1 MTFISTFQNPL
12 NNFEEQPI
20 NVLMSFVEG
29 CDFNLG
35 QDYVGKLPIDKEIQK
50 IEQLHEI
57 LEYSQQNL
65 VNGSFLDM
73 RDLIDDDDTESMSL
87 IIKLDSLK
95 PLLTAL

>member
-35 QDYVGKLPIDKEIQK
+35 QNYAGKLPVDKEIQK
-50 IEQLHEI
+50 IE
-57 LEYSQQNL
+57 
-65 VNGSFLDM
+65 
-73 RDLIDDDDTESMSL
+73 
-87 IIKLDSLK
+87 
-95 PLLTAL
+95 